1 MNSKKNTPN
10 HNNSAYFKSSDKN
23 KKPDLTLAFFFF
35 ITIYLSKIDSLDQIS
50 KRNPSNFIFIWNI
63 NSDLVFSLILKIRML
78 LSRNFETGT
87 NTNISYMSTF

>member
-1 MNSKKNTPN
+1 MNSKKNIPS
-10 HNNSAYFKSSDKN
+10 HNNSAYFKADQN
-23 KKPDLTLAFFFF
+23 KKPDLTLVFFFF
-35 ITIYLSKIDSLDQIS
+35 IAIYFSKVNSLDQIS
-50 KRNPSNFIFIWNI
+50 KWNPSDFIFIWNI